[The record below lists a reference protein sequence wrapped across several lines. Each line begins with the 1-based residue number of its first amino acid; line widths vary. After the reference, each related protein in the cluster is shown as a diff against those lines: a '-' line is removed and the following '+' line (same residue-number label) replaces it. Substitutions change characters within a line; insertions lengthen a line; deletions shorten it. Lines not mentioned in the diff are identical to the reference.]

1 MRRRHDDF
9 LTEREPQ
16 EPRESGPKFGALILI
31 VLGFVLA
38 YNLFLESS
46 WVSVAIIQL
55 APLVLILGIAIW
67 AIRKRSDFGKR
78 K

>member
-1 MRRRHDDF
+1 MRRKHHDF
-9 LTEREPQ
+9 LAGREPQ
-16 EPRESGPKFGALILI
+16 EPRQGEPKFGVLILI
-31 VLGFVLA
+31 VLSFTLA
-38 YNLFLESS
+38 YTLFLKTS

-55 APLVLILGIAIW
+55 APLVLILGTAIW